1 MNGLNLPGELKTRL
15 ENFTARLKDIYK
27 DSLVSVLLYGS
38 ASSGE
43 FTKKYSNINVMI
55 VLDDTSLANISRAYS
70 VVNSGQFRMISP
82 VFFTEEYIKSS
93 LDVFPI
99 EFLDI
104 TENHTILYGKDPVKD
119 LKVDSRNLRF
129 QCEQELKSKLINIK
143 KLYLSTRSKAAMEN
157 LLFKTFTS
165 LVHLMRNI
173 LRLKGITPPYLKEE
187 ILNVSEKTLGIDT
200 TILSKILWAKNKKM
214 SLARKD
220 VDALLA
226 GLVKELE
233 SIVSVVDKS

>member
-1 MNGLNLPGELKTRL
+1 MDGSNLPAELRTRL
-15 ENFTARLKDIYK
+15 ENFTARLKDLYK
-27 DSLVSVLLYGS
+27 DALISVVLYGS

-43 FTKKYSNINVMI
+43 FAKKYSNVNVMV
-55 VLDDTSLANISRAYS
+55 VLDDTSLPNLSKAYPI
-70 VVNSGQFRMISP
+70 VGSGRFGMISP

-104 TENHTILYGKDPVKD
+104 TENYSILHGKDIVKD
-119 LKVDSRNLRF
+119 LKVDGKNLRF

-143 KLYLSTRSKAAMEN
+143 KLYLSTKNKRDLEN

-165 LVHLMRNI
+165 SLHIMRNI
-173 LRLKGITPPYLKEE
+173 LRLKGVHPPYLKEE
-187 ILNVSEKTLGIDT
+187 ILNASEKTLGIDT
-200 TILSKILWAKNKKM
+200 TILSEILWAKNKKM
-214 SLARKD
+214 PLSRKD

-233 SIVSVVDKS
+233 SIVSVVDKL